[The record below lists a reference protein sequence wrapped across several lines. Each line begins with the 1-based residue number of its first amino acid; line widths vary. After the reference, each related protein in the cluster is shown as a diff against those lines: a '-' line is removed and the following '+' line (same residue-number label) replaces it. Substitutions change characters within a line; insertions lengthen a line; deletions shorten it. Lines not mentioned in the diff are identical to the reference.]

1 MVNLHPTD
9 KAVRISGNPEDLPEN
24 QKLAANLPNRL
35 RAADL
40 QYLEA
45 ADTEF
50 AQVLQTFAEHQ
61 VRLQHKFPSM
71 LQGYPLT
78 H

>member
-1 MVNLHPTD
+1 MLHQGSVNMLKPTP
-9 KAVRISGNPEDLPEN
+9 KQASEVLRRSRGRNS
-24 QKLAANLPNRL
+24 QKFLTRRQPTNRL

-50 AQVLQTFAEHQ
+50 AQVL
-61 VRLQHKFPSM
+61 
-71 LQGYPLT
+71 
-78 H
+78 